1 MKYEI
6 FFSERGMGLGISV
19 GTVYEVCHDYY
30 HDTMGVK
37 LYNLVYV
44 PRTGRMIYNSNV
56 HFSKELVNYWESLEL
71 SRGIYGK
78 DSHYDSSQDLFQELE
93 EFGILPIRDSERVID
108 YYYDLKDNKKK
119 VKQQRKALH
128 NMIQGIHNTK

>member
-6 FFSERGMGLGISV
+6 FFSERGIVFGISV
-19 GTVYEVCHDYY
+19 GTVYEVNHDYY
-30 HDTMGVK
+30 HDTIGVK

-44 PRTGRMIYNSNV
+44 PRTGKIIYNSNV

-71 SRGIYGK
+71 ARGIYREGL
-78 DSHYDSSQDLFQELE
+78 HYDSRQDLFQELE

-108 YYYDLKDNKKK
+108 HYYDLKENRSDIKQRCKVLSGMIRKTQKK
-119 VKQQRKALH
+119 
-128 NMIQGIHNTK
+128 